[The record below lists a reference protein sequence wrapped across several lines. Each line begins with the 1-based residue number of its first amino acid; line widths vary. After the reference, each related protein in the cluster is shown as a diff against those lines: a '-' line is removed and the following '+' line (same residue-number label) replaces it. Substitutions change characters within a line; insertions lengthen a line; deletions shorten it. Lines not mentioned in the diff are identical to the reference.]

1 MSAIIKNWFNIII
14 RLPII
19 AAICFFLMQTCCN
32 LSLKGFFVPQNNI
45 YQTVLIDSRFTD
57 REVKLIIGVT
67 EEWSIKTHGVVKYN
81 IITGFDVEMYHQLDS
96 SRIVL
101 VIFKMSKDDDYI
113 KVQDAKIGN
122 SALGYFDNTG
132 IGPII
137 AIVSD
142 RLLFASDEYY
152 FGLIIHEFGH
162 ALGLDHSEK
171 EGTVMYPTMDKSAMH
186 LTTSDI
192 RQFCK
197 VYMCSKSNFE
207 SK

>member
-96 SRIVL
+96 SRTVL
-101 VIFKMSKDDDYI
+101 VIFKMSKDDIEWGPFLATFPNGEY
-113 KVQDAKIGN
+113 KIVVV
-122 SALGYFDNTG
+122 YDN
-132 IGPII
+132 
-137 AIVSD
+137 
-142 RLLFASDEYY
+142 
-152 FGLIIHEFGH
+152 H
-162 ALGLDHSEK
+162 EK
-171 EGTVMYPTMDKSAMH
+171 EV
-186 LTTSDI
+186 I
-192 RQFCK
+192 
-197 VYMCSKSNFE
+197 E
-207 SK
+207 E